1 MIYEW
6 LFRKRDECGGDGRSH
21 NSHNSGGDDD
31 ERNPTESPGAGQRN
45 DKHSN
50 PPTQFS
56 VNGERLEKLA
66 TPSTVSSFL
75 LLDFFEKRSLGTWKR
90 SRNHQFSHKK
100 DRRGFKSLKK
110 FDLFSSSPNLLD
122 KSYDI
127 SDQDNIRKSSL
138 QLESPE
144 VLQFTS
150 RFTLIFTSV
159 WSLTFSHYW
168 EFPYLSRMERGV
180 MITFR

>member
-1 MIYEW
+1 M

-21 NSHNSGGDDD
+21 NSGGKND
-31 ERNPTESPGAGQRN
+31 ERNPTESPVAGQRN

-56 VNGERLEKLA
+56 VNDL
-66 TPSTVSSFL
+66 
-75 LLDFFEKRSLGTWKR
+75 FEKRSLGTWKR

-122 KSYDI
+122 KSSEC

-138 QLESPE
+138 QLESRE

-150 RFTLIFTSV
+150 KYCL
-159 WSLTFSHYW
+159 
-168 EFPYLSRMERGV
+168 M
-180 MITFR
+180 

>member
-1 MIYEW
+1 MGMIYEW

-21 NSHNSGGDDD
+21 NSGGKND
-31 ERNPTESPGAGQRN
+31 ERNPTESPVAGQRN

-100 DRRGFKSLKK
+100 DR
-110 FDLFSSSPNLLD
+110 
-122 KSYDI
+122 
-127 SDQDNIRKSSL
+127 
-138 QLESPE
+138 
-144 VLQFTS
+144 
-150 RFTLIFTSV
+150 SV
-159 WSLTFSHYW
+159 DAFLN
-168 EFPYLSRMERGV
+168 PVDRV
-180 MITFR
+180 